1 MSNFT
6 RPIYRVKD
14 WLMEFESSVNHRDF
28 ERALS
33 LYAESVLLFGTRVS
47 ISSDANEYVDKQW
60 RPIWNASTNF
70 KFTTIEQ
77 IVESEDLQTCA
88 VLWSNATKIKMR
100 TVKRMGRATLI
111 FQKSKDG
118 LKAVHSHFSESP

>member
-1 MSNFT
+1 
-6 RPIYRVKD
+6 
-14 WLMEFESSVNHRDF
+14 
-28 ERALS
+28 
-33 LYAESVLLFGTRVS
+33 
-47 ISSDANEYVDKQW
+47 VDKQW
-60 RPIWNASTNF
+60 RPVWNASTNF

-111 FQKSKDG
+111 FQKSEDG